1 MVLCYCC
8 INYFKVYHILQKS
21 CIVIKI
27 LSQLRQSL
35 KVRSSTSVKH
45 YATALSY
52 SYGANFC
59 FPLQVGS
66 LKWHIL
72 KDSLGHSNKCF
83 DSTLFNI
90 YLSPGF
96 PSSRVQ
102 LLHQE
107 YNIHWIGS
115 ALFNTLHNTHWIG
128 ILVVYYSLSFPFV
141 TVHG

>member
-1 MVLCYCC
+1 MVLCYYC
-8 INYFKVYHILQKS
+8 INYFKVYHILQIS
-21 CIVIKI
+21 CIVINI
-27 LSQLRQSL
+27 LSQLQQSL
-35 KVRSSTSVKH
+35 KVRSSTSIKH
-45 YATALSY
+45 SMPQHFHIPV
-52 SYGANFC
+52 ANFC

-72 KDSLGHSNKCF
+72 KDSLGDSNKCS

-90 YLSPGF
+90 FLSPRF

-115 ALFNTLHNTHWIG
+115 ALFSTLYNTHWIG
-128 ILVVYYSLSFPFV
+128 ILIVYYSLPFPFV
-141 TVHG
+141 TVHD